1 MYRLNY
7 NYKSVM
13 KNFNSVTLTKPNPN
27 MILLNIVEAIAI
39 KVQLALAK
47 IFLRIKQDTIS
58 SGLLG

>member
-47 IFLRIKQDTIS
+47 IFLRIKHDTIS

>member
-13 KNFNSVTLTKPNPN
+13 NNFNSVTLTKPNPN